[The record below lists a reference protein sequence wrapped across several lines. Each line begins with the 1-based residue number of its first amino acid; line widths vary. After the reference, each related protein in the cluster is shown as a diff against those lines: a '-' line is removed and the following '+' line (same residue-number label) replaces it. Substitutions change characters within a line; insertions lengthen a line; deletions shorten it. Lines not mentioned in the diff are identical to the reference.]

1 VGRGKRAEKVA
12 AMQSSNKMRILITGG
27 SGLLALSWALAARD
41 RYAVTLG
48 LHEREV
54 SLAGVQVRKMDLE
67 SIDNL
72 LRVFDTVQ
80 PQIVIHT
87 AGLTSVERSEAEPSL
102 AHHINVVL
110 ASNVARACASLGLGL
125 VHIST
130 DHLFHGEMPLVAETC
145 PVAPRNV
152 YGKTKAEAESRV
164 LDAHPQA
171 LVIRTNFYGWGPNYR
186 HSFSDV
192 IIRGLRVGK
201 ELTLFQDVFYTPILA
216 EVLAQVVSDLVDL
229 NASGLFHVVG
239 DERLSKYEFGL
250 KVAEGLNLDASL
262 IKPVFIKHQSALV
275 QRPNDMSL
283 SNRKACELLGRKFGG
298 VDDHL
303 VRLRQQEII
312 GLAREIR
319 IP

>member
-1 VGRGKRAEKVA
+1 
-12 AMQSSNKMRILITGG
+12 MRILITGG

-216 EVLAQVVSDLVDL
+216 
-229 NASGLFHVVG
+229 
-239 DERLSKYEFGL
+239 GL